1 MLLKVENGGLKNVER
16 IVIGS
21 NSLNGEMV
29 FDMNEV
35 RIDKWM
41 WATRIFKT
49 RTIAAEACKKG
60 RIMIGGVTI
69 KPSRM
74 IKVGDV
80 IQVRKPPITFS
91 FKVIG
96 LIENRVGAKLV
107 PNYLENVTTPDQY
120 EILEMNR
127 ISGFVNRA
135 KGLGRPTKKDRRE
148 LEQFT
153 EPEFMD
159 DGFDFE
165 FDFGE
170 EEE

>member
-1 MLLKVENGGLKNVER
+1 
-16 IVIGS
+16 
-21 NSLNGEMV
+21 
-29 FDMNEV
+29 MNEV

-49 RTIAAEACKKG
+49 RTIATDACKKN
-60 RIMIGGVTI
+60 RVMINGVNV

-96 LIENRVGAKLV
+96 LVQNRVGAKLV
-107 PNYLENVTTPDQY
+107 PEYLENVTTPDQY
-120 EILEMNR
+120 EILEMSR
-127 ISGFVNRA
+127 ISGFVDRA

-148 LEQFT
+148 LEQFVD
-153 EPEFMD
+153 PDD

-165 FDFGE
+165 FDFDSE
-170 EEE
+170 D